1 MKRTFFLLFTVIA
14 FMSSAQL
21 DDDYEYDKE
30 FIWGPNKNSNGGT
43 IGGIVFRWSRSMGND
58 VYRTIGFELSNVHH
72 PKEYRYP
79 AVNGSKYIFGKT
91 NYLYTIRLQYG
102 RDKIL
107 FRKDTQQGVQINVG
121 YSGGPTIGFHAPYYI
136 QITENDYV
144 KYDPDEHT
152 QPLGILGPGK
162 LFQGLGQSET
172 VLGLNVKGSVS
183 FEFGTFKNN
192 VVGLETGLMIE
203 VFTEEIILVPTQDN
217 RSLFP
222 SIFATLYWGRRK

>member
-1 MKRTFFLLFTVIA
+1 
-14 FMSSAQL
+14 MSSAQL

-43 IGGIVFRWSRSMGND
+43 IGGLVFRWSRSMGND
-58 VYRTIGFELSNVHH
+58 IYRTFGFELSNVHH

-79 AVNGSKYIFGKT
+79 SVNGSTYIFGKS
-91 NYLYTIRLQYG
+91 NYLYSIRLQYG

-136 QITENDYV
+136 QDTENNYV
-144 KYDPDEHT
+144 KYDPEEHT
-152 QPLGILGPGK
+152 QPFGILGPGK

-172 VLGLNVKGSVS
+172 LLGLNVKGSVS
-183 FEFGTFKNN
+183 FEFGTYKNN
-192 VVGLETGLMIE
+192 VAGVEMGMMIE
-203 VFTEEIILVPTQDN
+203 AFTKKVILVPTQDN
-217 RSLFP
+217 KAIFP
-222 SIFATLYWGRRK
+222 SVFATIFWGKRK